1 MHNLLKK
8 LSYGAASV
16 IRTRD
21 LTLTK
26 GALYRWSYGS
36 IPADGSLAIG
46 GRHAGLLGCGDLLS
60 VLPQNDKPKTRL
72 KTVARTLPRAA
83 SQG

>member
-1 MHNLLKK
+1 MWGD
-8 LSYGAASV
+8 GAASV

-36 IPADGSLAIG
+36 IPADDTLATG
-46 GRHAGLLGCGDLLS
+46 GRRAGPPGCGDVLA

-72 KTVARTLPRAA
+72 RTVARTVPPAA
-83 SQG
+83 WQG

>member
-1 MHNLLKK
+1 MKWSISIGYIKDGEGN
-8 LSYGAASV
+8 GAASV

-36 IPADGSLAIG
+36 IFLKSRPVQIKGQGPSGVYAANALQVLTA
-46 GRHAGLLGCGDLLS
+46 
-60 VLPQNDKPKTRL
+60 LPQNDK
-72 KTVARTLPRAA
+72 
-83 SQG
+83 

>member
-1 MHNLLKK
+1 MQITSHTKYPRNILINNN
-8 LSYGAASV
+8 YGAASV

-36 IPADGSLAIG
+36 IVLISRPVQIKGQDRGGVYAAI
-46 GRHAGLLGCGDLLS
+46 A
-60 VLPQNDKPKTRL
+60 
-72 KTVARTLPRAA
+72 
-83 SQG
+83 